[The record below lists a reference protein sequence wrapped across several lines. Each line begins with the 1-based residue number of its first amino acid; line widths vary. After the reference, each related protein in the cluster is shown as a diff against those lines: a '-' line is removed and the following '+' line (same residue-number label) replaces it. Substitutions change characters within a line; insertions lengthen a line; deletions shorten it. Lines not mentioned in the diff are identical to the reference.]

1 MTDYTQDHDDDLTPH
16 QEYVIAG
23 IVILLFG
30 LLYWFLNHGWNSDS
44 DITIPQTRLP
54 VTESPLKSG
63 KADIALTAAAIS
75 PSASGN
81 VSTAAV
87 SPAPEPSAKPAST
100 ADMKAG
106 TASMA
111 ASPAIQQA
119 ATNGAMQQNTAA
131 LRAEIDQLKA
141 ENAALKQAE
150 AERIKSAQTAPTTKQ
165 QAAAPTP
172 ATNTAPTTGQ
182 TTETNIYTLPDGSQV
197 ELAATGLEPA
207 FKQAIIDKELNKPLV
222 FDNIY
227 FETGSTSLNQASDH
241 QIKAIAALM
250 NKHQDI
256 KVMVRGHTDNVGLP
270 GNNAQLSL
278 IRANTVGLALVAQ
291 GIDRQRIRIMGMG
304 DTNPIETNATD
315 VGRQHNRRIDIS
327 IIE

>member
-54 VTESPLKSG
+54 VTESPLKPG
-63 KADIALTAAAIS
+63 KADISLTAA
-75 PSASGN
+75 
-81 VSTAAV
+81 T
-87 SPAPEPSAKPAST
+87 SPAPEPSVTPATT
-100 ADMKAG
+100 ADMKTG
-106 TASMA
+106 TTGIT
-111 ASPAIQQA
+111 ASPATQQA
-119 ATNGAMQQNTAA
+119 QPDTAS
-131 LRAEIDQLKA
+131 LQAEIDQLKA
-141 ENAALKQAE
+141 ENTTLKQAE
-150 AERIKSAQTAPTTKQ
+150 AERIKSAQTTNQ

-172 ATNTAPTTGQ
+172 DPSSAQPDTAASVAGQ
-182 TTETNIYTLPDGSQV
+182 TTETNIYTLPDGSQI

-207 FKQAIIDKELNKPLV
+207 FKLAIINKELNKPLV

-227 FETGSTSLNQASDH
+227 FETGSTSLNPASDH

-256 KVMVRGHTDNVGLP
+256 KVMLRGHTDNVGLP

-304 DTNPIETNATD
+304 DTNPVETNATD